1 MELICK
7 GGDYVVDKYETA
19 ITVLSELLI
28 QKNSNIFLKE
38 YEIKEL
44 ENKIS
49 DLEKYI
55 ETLEKN

>member
-1 MELICK
+1 M
-7 GGDYVVDKYETA
+7 DKYEAA

-44 ENKIS
+44 ESKIS

-55 ETLEKN
+55 NSLEKN